1 MSLSFF
7 FFFIQSANGSAKSE
21 ALESAKKQELPKFIQ
36 KRENMKDR
44 NLYYSQSAID
54 SNTRHCVERLKE
66 SNTSLSTEFRLEELN
81 SHLHKFPLAAILA
94 NKLGAQPLVHSL
106 FKQNKENE
114 SLQGLCKEILGRLG
128 YQEQLSTSPGL
139 RILSIDGGGMKG
151 VMALEI
157 LR

>member
-1 MSLSFF
+1 
-7 FFFIQSANGSAKSE
+7 
-21 ALESAKKQELPKFIQ
+21 
-36 KRENMKDR
+36 MKDR

-66 SNTSLSTEFRLEELN
+66 CRNTALEFRLEELN
-81 SHLHKFPLAAILA
+81 THLHKFPLAAISA
-94 NKLGAQPLVHSL
+94 NKLDSQNVVH
-106 FKQNKENE
+106 KICRENPGLE
-114 SLQGLCKEILGRLG
+114 GLCKEVLGRLG
-128 YQEQLSTSPGL
+128 YQESLKASPGL